1 MRITID
7 GRVPI
12 PYIKKKKKID
22 VAGQAVVESSAKEGN
37 FATSLPPPLVSYI
50 DILHVMAFRFFSIV
64 LPLFLAYTDNF
75 LDLAEKSKAVG
86 MSDKE
91 MLFSLYFLVFHE
103 NTPLFIS
110 R

>member
-1 MRITID
+1 M
-7 GRVPI
+7 
-12 PYIKKKKKID
+12 
-22 VAGQAVVESSAKEGN
+22 AGQAVVESSAKEGN

-91 MLFSLYFLVFHE
+91 MCSHC
-103 NTPLFIS
+103 TS
-110 R
+110 

>member
-1 MRITID
+1 MRNENTHRWK
-7 GRVPI
+7 GAHTL
-12 PYIKKKKKID
+12 YLKKKKKKD

-91 MLFSLYFLVFHE
+91 MCSHC
-103 NTPLFIS
+103 TS
-110 R
+110 

>member
-91 MLFSLYFLVFHE
+91 MCLFYFLVLHE

>member
-12 PYIKKKKKID
+12 PNYLKQQKKID
-22 VAGQAVVESSAKEGN
+22 VPGQSVVESSAKEGN
-37 FATSLPPPLVSYI
+37 FATSLPPPLVKYI
-50 DILHVMAFRFFSIV
+50 DILHAMAFSFFSIV

-75 LDLAEKSKAVG
+75 LDLTEKSKAVG

-91 MLFSLYFLVFHE
+91 MCSHYFLVFHE
-103 NTPLFIS
+103 NTPLFLS